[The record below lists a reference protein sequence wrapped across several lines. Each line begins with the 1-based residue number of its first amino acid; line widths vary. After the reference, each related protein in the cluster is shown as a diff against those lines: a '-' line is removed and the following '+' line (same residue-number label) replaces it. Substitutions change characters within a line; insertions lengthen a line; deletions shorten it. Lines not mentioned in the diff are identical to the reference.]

1 MRSSDRMRLGMTY
14 MSELAVFPDLSIEE
28 NIRVGAQAL
37 GHADPGARVE
47 ELYGVFP
54 ALREKRRAPASSLSG
69 GQRKMLGIAKAL
81 AAEPRLL
88 VMDEPS
94 AGLSPLFVKE
104 VIRILSDLRGRG
116 LGAFDRR
123 AEYRLPRSGDAGI
136 RAGRRAYPVL
146 RHGRGNDRQRS
157 AAARLFRT
165 EVMRTIRIGSGA
177 GYSGDRI
184 EPAVELAEKGDIQ
197 YLVFECLGERTVAL
211 AQQARM
217 KNPESGYDPL
227 LEERM
232 RAVLPLC
239 AAKGIK
245 IVTNMGAANPL
256 AAARK
261 TAEIAKSL
269 GLSSLKIA
277 AVVGD
282 DVLDACKD
290 GDLPIMEFDGTIKQL
305 GNRLLSANAYLGAE
319 PMAQALSGGADVVIT
334 GRASDPALFLAPMIH
349 AFGWAM
355 DDWNLLGQGTVAGH
369 LLECA
374 GQITGGYFADPGYKD
389 VQGLARLGFPIG
401 EVGEDGS
408 LVITKV
414 AGSGGAVTAQT
425 CKEQL
430 LYEVHDPRQ
439 YIQPDVVADFSQVKV
454 EEIAPDRVRVS
465 GGRGTKRTDTLK
477 VSVGYVDSFIG
488 EGQIS
493 YAGPGALARGRL
505 ALEIVRE
512 RLKLTGV
519 AASELR
525 FELIGVDSLHG
536 AEVSAH
542 ANEPYEVRVR
552 VAGRTEN
559 LREAI
564 RIGNEVET
572 LYTNGPAAGGGAF
585 KSARDVVAVASVLL
599 PRELAKPSVQFVG
612 A

>member
-1 MRSSDRMRLGMTY
+1 
-14 MSELAVFPDLSIEE
+14 
-28 NIRVGAQAL
+28 
-37 GHADPGARVE
+37 
-47 ELYGVFP
+47 
-54 ALREKRRAPASSLSG
+54 
-69 GQRKMLGIAKAL
+69 
-81 AAEPRLL
+81 
-88 VMDEPS
+88 
-94 AGLSPLFVKE
+94 
-104 VIRILSDLRGRG
+104 
-116 LGAFDRR
+116 
-123 AEYRLPRSGDAGI
+123 
-136 RAGRRAYPVL
+136 
-146 RHGRGNDRQRS
+146 
-157 AAARLFRT
+157 
-165 EVMRTIRIGSGA
+165 MRTIRIGSGA

-184 EPAVELAEKGDIQ
+184 EPALELAEKGDIQ

-217 KNPESGYDPL
+217 KNPQTGYDPL

-232 RAVLPLC
+232 RAVLPVC
-239 AAKGIK
+239 ASRGIR
-245 IVTNMGAANPL
+245 IVTNMGAANPV

-261 TAEIAKSL
+261 AAKIAGSL

-282 DVLDACKD
+282 DVFEPCRERDP
-290 GDLPIMEFDGTIKQL
+290 PIMEFDGTINQL

-319 PMAQALSGGADVVIT
+319 PMVEALEAGADIVIT

-355 DDWNLLGQGTVAGH
+355 DDWDRLGQGTVAGH

-374 GQITGGYFADPGYKD
+374 GQITGGYFADPPYKNVPD
-389 VQGLARLGFPIG
+389 LARLGFPIG

-408 LVITKV
+408 LIITKV
-414 AGSGGAVTAQT
+414 AGSGGAVTART

-430 LYEVHDPRQ
+430 LYEVHDPTR
-439 YIQPDVVADFSQVKV
+439 YLQPDVTADFSQVGV
-454 EEIAPDRVRVS
+454 EEIGSDRVRVS
-465 GGRGTKRTDTLK
+465 GGRGTRRPSTLK
-477 VSVGYVDSFIG
+477 VSVGYVDGFIG

-512 RLKLTGV
+512 RLRLTGV

-536 AEVSAH
+536 SQVSAH

-552 VAGRTEN
+552 VTGRTES
-559 LREAI
+559 LGEAV

-572 LYTNGPAAGGGAF
+572 LYTNGPAAGGGVV

-599 PRELAKPSVQFVG
+599 PREYVRPQVQFTEG

>member
-1 MRSSDRMRLGMTY
+1 
-14 MSELAVFPDLSIEE
+14 
-28 NIRVGAQAL
+28 
-37 GHADPGARVE
+37 
-47 ELYGVFP
+47 
-54 ALREKRRAPASSLSG
+54 
-69 GQRKMLGIAKAL
+69 
-81 AAEPRLL
+81 
-88 VMDEPS
+88 
-94 AGLSPLFVKE
+94 
-104 VIRILSDLRGRG
+104 
-116 LGAFDRR
+116 
-123 AEYRLPRSGDAGI
+123 
-136 RAGRRAYPVL
+136 
-146 RHGRGNDRQRS
+146 
-157 AAARLFRT
+157 
-165 EVMRTIRIGSGA
+165 MRTIRIGSGA

-184 EPAVELAEKGDIQ
+184 EPAVELAEKGGID

-217 KNPESGYDPL
+217 KNPDSGYDPL

-245 IVTNMGAANPL
+245 IVTNMGAANPE
-256 AAARK
+256 AAAGK
-261 TAEIAKSL
+261 TAEIARSL
-269 GLSSLKIA
+269 GLRSLKIA
-277 AVVGD
+277 AIVGD
-282 DVLDACKD
+282 DVLEACKA
-290 GDLPIMEFDGTIKQL
+290 GDFPIMEFDGTIRHL

-319 PMAQALSGGADVVIT
+319 PMAQALNAGADVVIT

-349 AFGWAM
+349 AFGWRM

-389 VQGLARLGFPIG
+389 IPDLARLGFPIG
-401 EVGEDGS
+401 EVGAD
-408 LVITKV
+408 
-414 AGSGGAVTAQT
+414 GAVTAQT

-439 YIQPDVVADFSQVKV
+439 YFQPDVVADFSQVSV

-519 AASELR
+519 STSELR
-525 FELIGVDSLHG
+525 FDLIGVDALHG
-536 AEVSAH
+536 SQVSAH

-552 VAGRTEN
+552 VAGRTET
-559 LREAI
+559 LKEAI
-564 RIGNEVET
+564 RIDNEVET
-572 LYTNGPAAGGGAF
+572 LYTNGPAGGGGAW

-599 PRELAKPSVQFVG
+599 PRELAKPRVQFVEG
-612 A
+612 

>member
-1 MRSSDRMRLGMTY
+1 
-14 MSELAVFPDLSIEE
+14 
-28 NIRVGAQAL
+28 
-37 GHADPGARVE
+37 
-47 ELYGVFP
+47 
-54 ALREKRRAPASSLSG
+54 
-69 GQRKMLGIAKAL
+69 
-81 AAEPRLL
+81 
-88 VMDEPS
+88 
-94 AGLSPLFVKE
+94 
-104 VIRILSDLRGRG
+104 
-116 LGAFDRR
+116 
-123 AEYRLPRSGDAGI
+123 
-136 RAGRRAYPVL
+136 
-146 RHGRGNDRQRS
+146 
-157 AAARLFRT
+157 
-165 EVMRTIRIGSGA
+165 MRTIRIGSGA

-184 EPAVELAEKGDIQ
+184 EPAVELADKGDIQ

-217 KNPESGYDPL
+217 KNPDGGYDPL

-232 RAVLPLC
+232 RAVLPVC

-245 IVTNMGAANPL
+245 IVTNMGAANPA

-277 AVVGD
+277 AVIGD

-290 GDLPIMEFDGTIKQL
+290 GDLRIMEFDGTIKQL

-319 PMAQALSGGADVVIT
+319 PMAKALSGGANIVIT

-374 GQITGGYFADPGYKD
+374 GQITGGYFADPGYKEIPD
-389 VQGLARLGFPIG
+389 LARLGFPIG

-414 AGSGGAVTAQT
+414 EGSGGAVTAQT

-430 LYEVHDPRQ
+430 LYEVHDPTQ

-454 EEIAPDRVRVS
+454 EEIARNRVRVS
-465 GGRGTKRTDTLK
+465 GGRGTRRTDTLK

-536 AEVSAH
+536 ANLAAR

-552 VAGRTEN
+552 VTGRTEN
-559 LREAI
+559 LREAV

-599 PRELAKPSVQFVG
+599 PRELAKPQVQFVG

>member
-1 MRSSDRMRLGMTY
+1 L
-14 MSELAVFPDLSIEE
+14 
-28 NIRVGAQAL
+28 
-37 GHADPGARVE
+37 
-47 ELYGVFP
+47 
-54 ALREKRRAPASSLSG
+54 
-69 GQRKMLGIAKAL
+69 
-81 AAEPRLL
+81 
-88 VMDEPS
+88 
-94 AGLSPLFVKE
+94 
-104 VIRILSDLRGRG
+104 
-116 LGAFDRR
+116 
-123 AEYRLPRSGDAGI
+123 
-136 RAGRRAYPVL
+136 
-146 RHGRGNDRQRS
+146 
-157 AAARLFRT
+157 
-165 EVMRTIRIGSGA
+165 RTIRIGSGA

-217 KNPESGYDPL
+217 KDPDGGYDPL
-227 LEERM
+227 LEERI
-232 RAVLPLC
+232 RAALPSC
-239 AAKGIK
+239 AARGIK

-261 TAEIAKSL
+261 TADIAKSL
-269 GLSSLKIA
+269 GLSALKIA
-277 AVVGD
+277 AVLGD
-282 DVLDACKD
+282 DVLDACKSR
-290 GDLPIMEFDGTIKQL
+290 DLPIMEFDGTIKQL

-319 PMAQALSGGADVVIT
+319 PIAEALSAGADIVIT
-334 GRASDPALFLAPMIH
+334 GRASDPALFLAPMID

-374 GQITGGYFADPGYKD
+374 GQITGGYFADPPYKD
-389 VQGLARLGFPIG
+389 VPDLARLGLPIG
-401 EVGEDGS
+401 EVGADGS

-414 AGSGGAVTAQT
+414 EGSGGAVTART

-430 LYEVHDPRQ
+430 LYEVHDPAH
-439 YIQPDVVADFSQVKV
+439 YIQPDVVADFSQVVV
-454 EEIAPDRVRVS
+454 EEVAADRVRVS
-465 GGRGTKRTDTLK
+465 GGRGTRRTGTLK
-477 VSVGYVDSFIG
+477 VSVGYVDSYIG

-519 AASELR
+519 ATSELR

-536 AEVSAH
+536 AQVAAK

-559 LREAI
+559 LREAV

-599 PRELAKPSVQFVG
+599 PRELATPSIRFVG